1 MKHIGIDSVRQYS
14 LAAVLIL
21 PQKQRNPPFAV
32 KPGPRNLKKQAKLLK
47 ACCFALSKPR
57 SQQNIMELAVQQAF
71 LRVAEL
77 NR

>member
-1 MKHIGIDSVRQYS
+1 MKHSEINSIRQYG

-47 ACCFALSKPR
+47 ACCLALSKPR
-57 SQQNIMELAVQQAF
+57 PQQNIMELAVQQAF
-71 LRVAEL
+71 LRVVEL